1 MIEHVSR
8 DLIHAVVWNKCALT
22 ITRQSIRW
30 NGQNMRWETSPLDVS
45 RGAGMIEVP
54 VPLHVAGRPLGREK
68 YVRAA
73 TLLFRS
79 LVRTRHGRPFSPSR
93 SRHHQVRRLPV
104 KGKAGIAQMELCGA
118 SPVCP
123 GCGGSGNHRAMKKAA
138 GSPPP
143 FVDLTFRCVGN
154 S

>member
-1 MIEHVSR
+1 VIEHVSR

-22 ITRQSIRW
+22 IARQSIRW

-45 RGAGMIEVP
+45 RGAGMIGVP

-93 SRHHQVRRLPV
+93 SRHHQVRRLPGGRGPV
-104 KGKAGIAQMELCGA
+104 GAKPFEGGTRRRVRRRGSCGA
-118 SPVCP
+118 SPVCA
-123 GCGGSGNHRAMKKAA
+123 GGAEIIGQ
-138 GSPPP
+138 
-143 FVDLTFRCVGN
+143 
-154 S
+154 